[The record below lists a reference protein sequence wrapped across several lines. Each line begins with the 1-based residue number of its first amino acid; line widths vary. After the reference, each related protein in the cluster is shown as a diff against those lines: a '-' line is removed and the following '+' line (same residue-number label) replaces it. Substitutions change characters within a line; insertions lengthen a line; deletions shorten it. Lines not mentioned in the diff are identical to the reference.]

1 MIRYFRQAIKV
12 NAILSLKGTYL
23 ITFPWT
29 FVKVVFDV
37 KLGFQNKRLQTLKIF
52 TDGRTRSKSLQTLI
66 KKSFLK
72 PIKTTLKRLRTY
84 KNVLL
89 YSYKKILS
97 LPEQRFCVATVLR
110 FRTRNIPL
118 TFDTSVVAFNRVFWK
133 RFQDCE
139 KITCCS
145 LVSLN
150 VWQKWKLL
158 SKSIFGLRVIEW
170 TQPVN

>member
-118 TFDTSVVAFNRVFWK
+118 TFDTSVVAFNRVF
-133 RFQDCE
+133 
-139 KITCCS
+139 
-145 LVSLN
+145 
-150 VWQKWKLL
+150 
-158 SKSIFGLRVIEW
+158 
-170 TQPVN
+170 